1 MKKILFACLV
11 ALVGL
16 TLTLVINASKAQ
28 PAPAPA
34 PAAKAA
40 PAPVPEPHPEIH
52 AAIHHLEEAKAN
64 LEKAAHD
71 FGGHRLKALEHTNRA
86 LEECHEALNFEK

>member
-1 MKKILFACLV
+1 MKKTLLACLV
-11 ALVGL
+11 VLVGL
-16 TLTLVINASKAQ
+16 TISLVFSATKAQ
-28 PAPAPA
+28 PAPSSA

-71 FGGHRLKALEHTNRA
+71 FGGHRVKALEHTDKA
-86 LEECHEALNFEK
+86 LEECRAALNFDK